1 MLVICRFDNYDTT
14 NPPGLLIARLFLQL
28 IYIFY
33 TYLPLGDD
41 IYVASNH
48 SCLGHS
54 VMRKI
59 GDFYRAVKDYEK
71 QLISQAL
78 MQSHGNQA
86 KAARILGLTPTT
98 LSSQLRRLGI
108 DARAFKRDSVAIPFE
123 TFEKLWHWRSRGS

>member
-1 MLVICRFDNYDTT
+1 
-14 NPPGLLIARLFLQL
+14 
-28 IYIFY
+28 
-33 TYLPLGDD
+33 
-41 IYVASNH
+41 
-48 SCLGHS
+48 
-54 VMRKI
+54 MRKT

-78 MQSHGNQA
+78 LQSHGNQA

-108 DARAFKRDSVAIPFE
+108 DARAFKRDSISIPFE

>member
-1 MLVICRFDNYDTT
+1 M
-14 NPPGLLIARLFLQL
+14 ARLFLQL

-48 SCLGHS
+48 SCLGHIRVFGQFLVGLKS
-54 VMRKI
+54 YSLGRSIMRKI

-108 DARAFKRDSVAIPFE
+108 DARAFKRDSINIPFE